1 MKRSKR
7 KNGGGGESTNAS
19 SNEMVSNKLNMI
31 PTMGNGFYFIAMLGP
46 YMLISFFLLLSFFN
60 QNLKGVIYFVGI
72 CLLIIITKIFSVT
85 IAPMMPMKSFKCN
98 MFESTLIGDG
108 LSFSILVY
116 FFTLGY
122 LFIAMFRNNIMNYP
136 MIVAILLL
144 GGIDIVIKKSNNC
157 TTIST
162 TAISVFLG
170 LLIGFI
176 WSTII
181 QNNASDLLYHTDYV
195 SNKVACSMPSQQ
207 KFKCQ
212 VYKNGELISTM
223 TK

>member
-1 MKRSKR
+1 MKKLKR
-7 KNGGGGESTNAS
+7 KIGGGESTNS
-19 SNEMVSNKLNMI
+19 SLNEKVYDKSNML
-31 PTMGNGFYFIAMLGP
+31 PTMGSGFYFIAMLGP
-46 YMLISFFLLLSFFN
+46 YILISFFLLLSFFN
-60 QNLKGVIYFVGI
+60 QNLKGVIYFIGI
-72 CLLIIITKIFSVT
+72 CLLIIVTKIFSVT
-85 IAPMMPMKSFKCN
+85 IAPMMPTKSFKCS

-136 MIVAILLL
+136 MIIAILLL

-162 TAISVFLG
+162 SAISVFLG

-181 QNNASDLLYHTDYV
+181 QNNASDLLYHTDYI

>member
-1 MKRSKR
+1 MKRGKR
-7 KNGGGGESTNAS
+7 KIGGNEATNQS

-31 PTMGNGFYFIAMLGP
+31 PSMGNGFHFIAMLGP
-46 YMLISFFLLLSFFN
+46 YILISFFLLLSFFN
-60 QNLKGVIYFVGI
+60 QNLKGIIYFVGI
-72 CLLIIITKIFSVT
+72 CLLIIVTKIFSVT
-85 IAPMMPMKSFKCN
+85 IAPMMPTKSFKCS

-144 GGIDIVIKKSNNC
+144 GGIDIIIKKSNNC

-162 TAISVFLG
+162 SAISIFLG